1 MTVSSVNSFDW
12 SVVDGSGVECLID
25 DDMAT
30 MEANSFMS
38 GLEEGTTLTNVS
50 GIFNFSFGTYKIQ
63 IRDMADLGQLGID
76 DDFAGIAR
84 EFALYP
90 NFPNPFNP
98 ETRIRFQLAENS
110 DVKLMV
116 YDVLGRK
123 VRTLVSDRMDAGHH
137 VINWDGLNDA
147 GTDVASGMY
156 VYRIKAGDFIAHRKM
171 LLVR

>member
-123 VRTLVSDRMDAGHH
+123 VRTLVSDRMNAGHH

-156 VYRIKAGDFIAHRKM
+156 VYRIKAGNFIAHRKM